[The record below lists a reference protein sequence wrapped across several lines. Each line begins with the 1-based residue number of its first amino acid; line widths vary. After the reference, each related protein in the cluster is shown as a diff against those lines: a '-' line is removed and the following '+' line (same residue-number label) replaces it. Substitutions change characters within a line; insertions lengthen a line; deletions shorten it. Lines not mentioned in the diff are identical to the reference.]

1 VFSLFENIQWEIFFN
16 IVLRFIKDMDKLK
29 LEILPVTLLPDY
41 VLQLDDRISADFE
54 KLSESEVS
62 VSTFSFYTS
71 VSAVF
76 SSKIEGEDI
85 ELDSFIK
92 HKLLG
97 TKFLPDHTQ
106 KIDDLYATYQFA
118 QMHELNKKH
127 IKQAHK
133 LLTAHILHKS
143 QRGKTRTDKMFV
155 ITPDGK
161 IEYVACDWGKVKAEM
176 KKLYNDIAALL
187 NTDLDIKE
195 VFFFASLIHLVFV
208 KIHPFNDGN
217 GRTARLL
224 EKWFLAEK
232 LGPKV
237 WYLQSEKYYYQK
249 HNTYYNNIRTLG
261 LEYDLLDYSKAL
273 PFLQIL
279 PQSLLLNQE

>member
-1 VFSLFENIQWEIFFN
+1 
-16 IVLRFIKDMDKLK
+16 MDKIK
-29 LEILPVTLLPDY
+29 FDILPTGLLQEYCRQPDLS
-41 VLQLDDRISADFE
+41 VLDGFQ
-54 KLSESEVS
+54 KLTESEAS

-92 HKLLG
+92 HKLSG
-97 TKFLPDHTQ
+97 TRFLPDHIQ

-118 QMHELNKKH
+118 QQNELYKKH

-161 IEYVACDWGKVKAEM
+161 IEYVACDWSKVKAEM
-176 KKLYNDIAALL
+176 KKLYNDIAQLI

-224 EKWFLAEK
+224 EKWFLAQK
-232 LGPKV
+232 LGPNA
-237 WYLQSEKYYYQK
+237 WFLQSEKYYYDQ
-249 HNTYYNNIRTLG
+249 HNTYCKNIRALG
-261 LEYDLLDYSKAL
+261 LEYDQLDYDKAL
-273 PFLQIL
+273 PFLKML
-279 PQSLLLNQE
+279 PQSILLNQA

>member
-1 VFSLFENIQWEIFFN
+1 MNE
-16 IVLRFIKDMDKLK
+16 LK
-29 LEILPVTLLPDY
+29 LEILPVTLLQHY
-41 VLQLDDRISADFE
+41 VVQLDDSISADFE

-92 HKLLG
+92 HKLSG

-106 KIDDLYATYQFA
+106 KIDDLYGTYQFA
-118 QMHELNKKH
+118 QTSELNKKH
-127 IKQAHK
+127 IKQVHR
-133 LLTAHILHKS
+133 LLTEHILHKS

-161 IEYVACDWGKVKAEM
+161 IEYVACDWSKVKAEM
-176 KKLYNDIAALL
+176 KKLYSDIAVLL

-195 VFFFASLIHLVFV
+195 VFFFASFIHLVFV

-224 EKWFLAEK
+224 EKWFLAQK
-232 LGPKV
+232 LGVKA

-249 HNTYYNNIRTLG
+249 HNTYYTHIRALG

-273 PFLQIL
+273 PFLQML

>member
-1 VFSLFENIQWEIFFN
+1 MNKTDF
-16 IVLRFIKDMDKLK
+16 
-29 LEILPVTLLPDY
+29 EILPTDLLQAYIKQIDGDI
-41 VLQLDDRISADFE
+41 LNDFE
-54 KLSESEVS
+54 LLAESEI
-62 VSTFSFYTS
+62 STPDFSFYTS

-92 HKLLG
+92 HKLSG
-97 TKFLPDHTQ
+97 VKFLPDYTQ

-118 QMHELNKKH
+118 QTNNLNKKH

-133 LLTAHILHKS
+133 LLTTHILHKS

-161 IEYVACDWGKVKAEM
+161 IEYVACNWSKVKEEM
-176 KKLYNDIAALL
+176 KKLYNDIAVLL
-187 NTDLDIKE
+187 NTELDIKE

-224 EKWFLAEK
+224 EKWFLAQK
-232 LGPKV
+232 LGDKA
-237 WYLQSEKYYYQK
+237 WYLQSEKYYYQN
-249 HNTYYNNIRTLG
+249 HDTYYKNIRSLG
-261 LEYDLLDYSKAL
+261 LEYEGLDYSKAMG
-273 PFLQIL
+273 FLKML
-279 PQSLLLNQE
+279 PQSLVIK